1 MPKIPDWLK
10 LDNAATIYP
19 STLSKK
25 YAAMFR
31 LTITLNDKVD
41 ENILEEAVNN
51 IIDRFPTFRFKLK
64 QGLFWCY
71 FKRIKNKVLVEND
84 YNNPML
90 RINFKN
96 SNNYMFRVRYYENRI
111 AVEFFHALTDGNG
124 GIKFISTLAGEYIRL
139 KYHKKIIYNNLV
151 LNPNEKVKRYEY
163 SDDFYKYARKIGK
176 LEKEKEAYHYK
187 GTLENSNIL
196 NIITGI
202 VPIDKLKEECHK
214 YNCSM
219 TCFLASLLIL
229 SIQELKGKS
238 KDTKPIKISI
248 PVNLRNYYE
257 SSTIRNFSSYVNVGI
272 EPIYGIYTFEEIIK
286 IVKCKMELGLT
297 EKKLNAKFSANVKL
311 TKNIFIRL
319 TPMFI
324 KKRIMSLSDKMMGDR
339 YCTHTLSNLG
349 YIELPKNVS
358 TYVEEVGFIIGK
370 SRFKPGSCSCIGY
383 KDNVYITFSRKI
395 KETELER
402 IFFTKLVEMNIPV
415 LIESNRR

>member
-41 ENILEEAVNN
+41 ENILEEALNN

-139 KYHKKIIYNNLV
+139 KYHKKIIYNN
-151 LNPNEKVKRYEY
+151 
-163 SDDFYKYARKIGK
+163 
-176 LEKEKEAYHYK
+176 
-187 GTLENSNIL
+187 
-196 NIITGI
+196 I
-202 VPIDKLKEECHK
+202 V
-214 YNCSM
+214 M
-219 TCFLASLLIL
+219 
-229 SIQELKGKS
+229 
-238 KDTKPIKISI
+238 
-248 PVNLRNYYE
+248 
-257 SSTIRNFSSYVNVGI
+257 
-272 EPIYGIYTFEEIIK
+272 
-286 IVKCKMELGLT
+286 
-297 EKKLNAKFSANVKL
+297 
-311 TKNIFIRL
+311 IFIN
-319 TPMFI
+319 MQ
-324 KKRIMSLSDKMMGDR
+324 
-339 YCTHTLSNLG
+339 
-349 YIELPKNVS
+349 E
-358 TYVEEVGFIIGK
+358 K
-370 SRFKPGSCSCIGY
+370 SE
-383 KDNVYITFSRKI
+383 N
-395 KETELER
+395 
-402 IFFTKLVEMNIPV
+402 
-415 LIESNRR
+415 